1 MSELVLER
9 EGVQYVVNSV
19 PFELRLRQV
28 TRIHR

>member
-19 PFELRLRQV
+19 AFELRLRQV